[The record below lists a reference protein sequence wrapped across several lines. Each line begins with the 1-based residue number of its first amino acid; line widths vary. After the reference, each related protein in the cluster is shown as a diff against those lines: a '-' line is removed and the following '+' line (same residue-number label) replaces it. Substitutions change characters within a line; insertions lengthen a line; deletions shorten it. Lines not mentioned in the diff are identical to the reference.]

1 MTVSLTLL
9 RWVRLYP
16 SISARLKELV
26 SDRVHMVRT
35 VPSSVAAV
43 PVGVGPSYARWHAG
57 IASTATSTTTHRHPA
72 LRAPMDPPTA
82 PERMLA
88 ITSMLSTPPSG
99 R

>member
-57 IASTATSTTTHRHPA
+57 IASTATSATTHRHPA
-72 LRAPMDPPTA
+72 LRAPMDRLRSGA
-82 PERMLA
+82 NVSDH
-88 ITSMLSTPPSG
+88 IDVVTPPSG